1 MWTRRNSTTGP
12 RCRWLG
18 AAAVAACAVAL
29 AACGSSSSSSSA
41 TAATAAATNSGSS
54 GGTTSITVGLPVVDA
69 TFIPVWLAQAEGYY
83 KQQGLNVSIVT
94 FHGGADLTKAVV
106 GGSVDLGVNGLG
118 GIMPAVLQGQSVKVV
133 YGGFDEVSY
142 QWLAAKN
149 IHTVAQAAHK
159 TWGVT
164 KIGSDTDFMSRYVLV
179 KNGLSPTTGA
189 NIIQGIVSPA
199 TALAALSTGQI
210 QVAALAQDNDAP
222 VKAAGY
228 NLIASETD
236 YTSQYPDHMVFAQAS
251 YISSHSATITKFLRA
266 LSEAIA
272 YEKSHPAQTE
282 AAMVKYEAVPQ
293 KYVAASYASFVGGQY
308 PDGRIPD
315 AAGMNFFWH
324 VGISNGEFKSVVPES
339 KWLDPQ
345 WINTYNQWS
354 KQ

>member
-1 MWTRRNSTTGP
+1 M
-12 RCRWLG
+12 
-18 AAAVAACAVAL
+18 AVAACAVVL
-29 AACGSSSSSSSA
+29 AACGSSSSNSSS
-41 TAATAAATNSGSS
+41 TAATAAATGGGSS

-69 TFIPVWLAQAEGYY
+69 TFIPVWLAQANGYY
-83 KQQGLNVSIVT
+83 KQQGLNVKIVT
-94 FHGGADLTKAVV
+94 FHGGADLTEAIV
-106 GGSVDLGVNGLG
+106 GGSVDIGVNGLG
-118 GIMPAVLQGQSVKVV
+118 GIMPAILQGQPLKVF
-133 YGGFDEVSY
+133 YGGFNEVSY
-142 QWLAAKN
+142 QWLAAKD
-149 IHTVAQAAHK
+149 IHTVKQAAGK

-164 KIGSDTDFMSRYVLV
+164 KIGSDTDFMSRYVLA
-179 KNGLSPTTGA
+179 KNGLNPNTGA
-189 NIIQGIVSPA
+189 HIVQGIFSPA

-236 YTSQYPDHMVFAQAS
+236 YTSQYPDHMVYAQTS
-251 YISSHSATITKFLRA
+251 FINSHAATITKFLRA

-272 YEKSHPAQTE
+272 YEKSHPTQTE

-293 KYVAASYASFVGGQY
+293 KYAAASYASFVGGEY

-339 KWLDPQ
+339 KWLDNK
-345 WINTYNQWS
+345 WISTYNQWS